1 MLLKNAT
8 FLNSEMKWERGDLWI
23 QNGKIRLLP
32 AGNDAEDAV
41 NCEDYLIVPGLV
53 NAHFHGY
60 SPLARG
66 LVKDTELQDWFD
78 GTVPGKIRKILIDYI
93 DNVLS
98 EEDFL
103 ALCQKSYVDMV
114 KGGVTF
120 VSESDPG
127 PSPFL
132 HGKAINEIGIRGIID
147 VYEKIGEYAG
157 RRDGRV
163 IYGSHLLEEE
173 DISEEELEKCRE
185 RKAEYDPVMMAHCLE
200 NKWRHDLVHA
210 KYDRSSVKLYDERG
224 LLDDKTVLFHA
235 VYLSDADLDLLA
247 ENGCSVV
254 HCPLSNL
261 GSGAGLAKVKEM
273 LDKGINV
280 CLGTDYAHTDLWEVM
295 RFTYYLLKIRAE
307 VSRFTAEDVFQ
318 MAAANGAKAYRMDKE
333 IGQIGEGRCADL
345 VFIKK
350 DLSFFPL
357 LEKGDFSTI
366 LHNLLLYGKE
376 DCIRHVM
383 VDGKWVMKDRK
394 MVTVDEEALNEKF
407 AEVTEGFFR
416 YLNKEWGR

>member
-78 GTVPGKIRKILIDYI
+78 DTVPGKIRKILIDYI
-93 DNVLS
+93 DNALS

-147 VYEKIGEYAG
+147 VYEKIGKYTG

-173 DISEEELEKCRE
+173 DISEEELEN
-185 RKAEYDPVMMAHCLE
+185 A
-200 NKWRHDLVHA
+200 
-210 KYDRSSVKLYDERG
+210 
-224 LLDDKTVLFHA
+224 
-235 VYLSDADLDLLA
+235 
-247 ENGCSVV
+247 
-254 HCPLSNL
+254 
-261 GSGAGLAKVKEM
+261 GSGKP
-273 LDKGINV
+273 N
-280 CLGTDYAHTDLWEVM
+280 T
-295 RFTYYLLKIRAE
+295 IR
-307 VSRFTAEDVFQ
+307 
-318 MAAANGAKAYRMDKE
+318 
-333 IGQIGEGRCADL
+333 
-345 VFIKK
+345 
-350 DLSFFPL
+350 
-357 LEKGDFSTI
+357 
-366 LHNLLLYGKE
+366 
-376 DCIRHVM
+376 
-383 VDGKWVMKDRK
+383 
-394 MVTVDEEALNEKF
+394 
-407 AEVTEGFFR
+407 
-416 YLNKEWGR
+416 